1 MIKNNMNDTL
11 EILVDSV
18 KAGAKYRS
26 IIPELIRN
34 IAQEELQKRKNIKV
48 AVKATRSR
56 LHQIGGAFLN
66 NKIDYAKWLELFIS
80 LPNRQINNPIF
91 MQTCQQMMRLH
102 SSMDE
107 RLPVLEQFY
116 SRILNDIAPIH
127 SVLDLAC
134 GLNPLA
140 IPWMPLAQDAH
151 YYACDIFEDMIAF
164 LNDFLKLFHINGNV
178 FGCDLSHQIPS
189 QEVHLAL
196 LLKTLPCLEKLDK
209 QIGIKLIENT
219 RAEHI
224 LVSYPV
230 KSLGGREKGM
240 LDTYKN
246 HFLAIIE
253 GSDWKIQCFEFSTE
267 LAFLLSR

>member
-1 MIKNNMNDTL
+1 MNDTL

-26 IIPELIRN
+26 IIPELIKN
-34 IAQEELQKRKNIKV
+34 IAQEELQKRKSTKA

-66 NKIDYAKWLELFIS
+66 RKIDYAKWLEVFTNLT
-80 LPNRQINNPIF
+80 NRQINNPLF
-91 MQTCQQMMRLH
+91 KQTCQQMMCFH
-102 SSMDE
+102 SSTDE
-107 RLPVLEQFY
+107 RLPILEQFY
-116 SRILNDIAPIH
+116 NRILIDIAPIH

-134 GLNPLA
+134 GLNPLT
-140 IPWMPLAQDAH
+140 IPWIPLAQDAH

-164 LNDFLKLFHINGNV
+164 LNDFLKLSYINGNV

-189 QEVHLAL
+189 HEVHLAL

-209 QIGIKLIENT
+209 QIGIKLLDNI

-246 HFLAIIE
+246 RFLGIIE
-253 GSDWKIQCFEFSTE
+253 GSNWKIQCFEFSTE